1 MLVEPIANDKIII
14 RLSNTES
21 VNQNIFKYNSIS
33 FEKESK
39 GKSSTC
45 NYFLTTKEIVGDKIK
60 KIVNVNN
67 ALFICDIK
75 KTIECIN
82 AESKLLENEKI
93 KNNFTGNLSTF
104 YKSKEEILKRDN
116 RNFNIG
122 IGIVREDS
130 GKRFNLY
137 FDNSNTN
144 QIMFRNSIIA
154 VFCDIVIEKN
164 KEDFIIY
171 PKIKDEMVNYID
183 CIELYFMK
191 NTCGLKNKKNMSNE
205 SIIEELK
212 QKIEKI
218 ITIDNQAD
226 KNKLINEIIK
236 LELSL
241 LN

>member
-1 MLVEPIANDKIII
+1 MLVEPITNNKITI

-21 VNQNIFKYNSIS
+21 VNQNIFKYNGIN

-45 NYFLTTKEIVGDKIK
+45 NYFLTTKESIGDKIK
-60 KIVNVNN
+60 KIVNINN

-82 AESKLLENEKI
+82 AQCKLLENEKI
-93 KNNFTGNLSTF
+93 KCNFTGNLSTF
-104 YKSKEEILKRDN
+104 YKGKEEILKRDK
-116 RNFNIG
+116 NFNIG

-130 GKRFNLY
+130 KKRFNLY

-154 VFCDIVIEKN
+154 VFCDIVIEKS

-171 PKIKDEMVNYID
+171 PKIKEEISNYID
-183 CIELYFMK
+183 CIELYFIK
-191 NTCGLKNKKNMSNE
+191 NTYSQECRKNISNDK
-205 SIIEELK
+205 IIEE
-212 QKIEKI
+212 INVRMEKLMS
-218 ITIDNQAD
+218 IDNQID
-226 KNKLINEIIK
+226 KNKLINEIIR
-236 LELSL
+236 LEVSL
-241 LN
+241 LD